1 MTTNY
6 KKGDSDTRPWGTWE
20 VLESQNNYCVKK
32 ITVNPE
38 AILSLQMHN
47 YRAEH
52 WIIAEGDAMIVLGE
66 DTLYRKK
73 DEAVY
78 IPKKTKHRIK
88 NTSTTNPLVFIE
100 VQTGD
105 TLDEE
110 DIIRFDD
117 CYGRA
122 GQ

>member
-20 VLESQNNYCVKK
+20 VLESANNYCVKK
-32 ITVNPE
+32 ITVKPN

-47 YRAEH
+47 FRAEH
-52 WIIAEGDAMIVLGE
+52 WIIAKGEAMIVLGD
-66 DTLYRKK
+66 DTLYRKQ

-78 IPKKTKHRIK
+78 IPVKTKHRIK
-88 NTSTTNPLVFIE
+88 NTSQSEELVFIE

-105 TLDEE
+105 NLDED
-110 DIIRFDD
+110 DIIRFEDS
-117 CYGRA
+117 YGRI
-122 GQ
+122 G

>member
-20 VLESQNNYCVKK
+20 VLESANNYCVKK
-32 ITVNPE
+32 ITVNPN

-47 YRAEH
+47 FRAEH
-52 WIIAEGDAMIVLGE
+52 WIIAKGEAMIVLGE
-66 DTLYRKK
+66 DTLYRKQ

-78 IPKKTKHRIK
+78 IPVKTKHRIK
-88 NTSTTNPLVFIE
+88 NTSQSEELVFIE

-105 TLDEE
+105 NLDED
-110 DIIRFDD
+110 DIIRFEDS
-117 CYGRA
+117 YGRI
-122 GQ
+122 G

>member
-1 MTTNY
+1 MATTY
-6 KKGDSDTRPWGTWE
+6 KKGDSDIRPWGTWE
-20 VLESQNNYCVKK
+20 VLEANDKFCVKK
-32 ITVNPE
+32 ITVKPE

-52 WIIAEGDAMIVLGE
+52 WIIAKGNAMIVLGE
-66 DTLYRKK
+66 DILYRKQ

-78 IPKKTKHRIK
+78 IPVKTKHRIK
-88 NTSTTNPLVFIE
+88 NTSKENELIFIE

-105 TLDEE
+105 NLDED

-117 CYGRA
+117 NYGRTK
-122 GQ
+122 

>member
-73 DEAVY
+73 DEAQ
-78 IPKKTKHRIK
+78 
-88 NTSTTNPLVFIE
+88 TN
-100 VQTGD
+100 
-105 TLDEE
+105 
-110 DIIRFDD
+110 IINVGLYRRRRYNSF
-117 CYGRA
+117 
-122 GQ
+122 

>member
-20 VLESQNNYCVKK
+20 VLESANNYCVKK
-32 ITVNPE
+32 ITVKPN

-47 YRAEH
+47 FRAEH
-52 WIIAEGDAMIVLGE
+52 WIIAKGEAMIVLGE
-66 DTLYRKK
+66 DTLYRKQ

-78 IPKKTKHRIK
+78 IPVKTKHRIK
-88 NTSTTNPLVFIE
+88 NTSQSEELVFIE

-105 TLDEE
+105 NLDED
-110 DIIRFDD
+110 DIIRFEDS
-117 CYGRA
+117 YGRI
-122 GQ
+122 G